1 MHQLAVCESLWK
13 MFCLS
18 TLKMWKKEI
27 LDICHSKLR
36 FHDVL
41 LQVGYW
47 YVFSEGTYLRGFK
60 LKEEVNNTDKFRLP
74 LHVSM
79 I

>member
-27 LDICHSKLR
+27 LDICNSKLLMAVSR
-36 FHDVL
+36 CFITCKIL
-41 LQVGYW
+41 VGVFGG
-47 YVFSEGTYLRGFK
+47 YVFSGIETERGS
-60 LKEEVNNTDKFRLP
+60 E
-74 LHVSM
+74 
-79 I
+79 